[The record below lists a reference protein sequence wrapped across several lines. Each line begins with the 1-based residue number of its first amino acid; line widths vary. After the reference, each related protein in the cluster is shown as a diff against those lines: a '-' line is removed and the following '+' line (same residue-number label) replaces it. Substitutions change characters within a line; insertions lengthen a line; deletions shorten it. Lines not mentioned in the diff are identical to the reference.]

1 MNVTVETEVGGLAAV
16 KLQTPEWE
24 VNIRAVPS
32 DLMKLTDIRMAN
44 WDERQS
50 IRAGA
55 TAGAPVFWAADGA
68 GVALLVGDDDE
79 TWDVSVRI
87 PFAAVEEIVRLLN
100 AELS

>member
-1 MNVTVETEVGGLAAV
+1 MNVTVETEVGGFVAV

-44 WDERQS
+44 WDERRS